1 MPPLKRK
8 ENTMQNIESKLK
20 DKAKR
25 LQKKHELSLKLY
37 DDLEVLLIELKHNIN
52 GYKKQEITDMITRV
66 KDFRF
71 IENEFNY

>member
-1 MPPLKRK
+1 
-8 ENTMQNIESKLK
+8 MQNIESKLK